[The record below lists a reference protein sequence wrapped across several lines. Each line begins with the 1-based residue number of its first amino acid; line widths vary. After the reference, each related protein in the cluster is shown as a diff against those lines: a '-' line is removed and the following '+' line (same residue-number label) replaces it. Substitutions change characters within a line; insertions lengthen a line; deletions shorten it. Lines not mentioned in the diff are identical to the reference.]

1 MTEEEK
7 DEIGEFVTFLEDQR
21 EQTLYDINTTDVES
35 LKILIKL
42 AKSVVKDADSLSE
55 EARAIRH
62 IEKRIAEMGG

>member
-1 MTEEEK
+1 MTEQEK

-42 AKSVVKDADSLSE
+42 AKSVVKDTESISE

-62 IEKRIAEMGG
+62 VEKRIAEMGG